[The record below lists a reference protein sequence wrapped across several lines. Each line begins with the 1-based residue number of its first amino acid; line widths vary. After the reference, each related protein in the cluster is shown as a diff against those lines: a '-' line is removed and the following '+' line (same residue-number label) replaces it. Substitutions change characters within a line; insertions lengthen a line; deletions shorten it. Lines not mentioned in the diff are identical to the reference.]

1 LSLTDLARQTR
12 IMRTCCAGIPQAD
25 RFPRCG
31 VQYQG
36 VDLNRNYP
44 ASWEEAKAQE
54 EALGIFG
61 PGPTRYGGPYPLSEP
76 ESSAMV
82 SFTRTHD
89 SGLPWHTIR
98 REE

>member
-1 LSLTDLARQTR
+1 L
-12 IMRTCCAGIPQAD
+12 
-25 RFPRCG
+25 
-31 VQYQG
+31 
-36 VDLNRNYP
+36 
-44 ASWEEAKAQE
+44 EEAKAQE

-89 SGLPWHTIR
+89 FRLALAYHSQ
-98 REE
+98 EE